1 MKTLFLSIIAL
12 ATTSLAS
19 FAQTTLHDAYMSI
32 SDIPGMKVKND
43 MTVQVNGKADINS
56 ARTATAKTDENADR
70 LRNEFSEI
78 IETLPDSEMLINTND
93 QHEFATVFAE
103 PSDHNLYNVLI
114 LQGDAITG
122 VFSATYG
129 TTTADGVKAI
139 SSYDPAIDGN
149 DLVLT
154 PMSTT
159 SGHFIT
165 MSE

>member
-56 ARTATAKTDENADR
+56 ARTATAKTNDNADR
-70 LRNEFSEI
+70 LRNEFCEI
-78 IETLPDSEMLINTND
+78 IETLPDSEMLINSTD
-93 QHEFATVFAE
+93 QHEFATVYAE

-114 LQGDAITG
+114 LQGDSITG
-122 VFSATYG
+122 IFSATYG

-139 SSYDPAIDGN
+139 SSYDPSIDGN

-154 PMSTT
+154 PLSST